1 MANGQTQPQTLSVDQ
16 AASLLSRSRRWVYN
30 LVKDGYIDK
39 AGPGQYRL
47 VSVIRGA
54 LAYYEDQLAKGQKAA
69 VATRATEARTRE
81 IELRIQERSRDL
93 IAQEDAQAVV
103 SEMAAMVRSEFQ
115 GLATR
120 FTRDLEVRRRLE
132 QEIDASFE
140 RLSRKAE
147 EASRT
152 LATGRSD
159 LEAEP
164 EA

>member
-1 MANGQTQPQTLSVDQ
+1 MSEPRTRGQMLTVSQ
-16 AASLLSRSRRWVYN
+16 AAALLGRSERWVQG
-30 LVKDGYIDK
+30 LAK
-39 AGPGQYRL
+39 AGYMDRAGRGEYAL

-69 VATRATEARTRE
+69 VATRVSEARTRE

-93 IAQEDAQAVV
+93 IPQEDAQAVV

-115 GLATR
+115 GLAAR

-132 QEIDASFE
+132 QEIDATFE

-147 EASRT
+147 EAART
-152 LATGRSD
+152 LATGSSD

>member
-1 MANGQTQPQTLSVDQ
+1 MAETRSRGQMLTVAQ
-16 AASLLSRSRRWVYN
+16 AAALLGRSERWVQG
-30 LVKDGYIDK
+30 LAK
-39 AGPGQYRL
+39 AGYMDRAGRGEYAL

>member
-1 MANGQTQPQTLSVDQ
+1 MAETRSRGQMLTVSQ
-16 AASLLSRSRRWVYN
+16 AAALLGRSERWVQG
-30 LVKDGYIDK
+30 LAK
-39 AGPGQYRL
+39 AGYMDRAGRGEYAL

-69 VATRATEARTRE
+69 VATRVSEARTRE

-93 IAQEDAQAVV
+93 IPQEDAQAVV

-115 GLATR
+115 GLAAR

-132 QEIDASFE
+132 QEIDATFE

-147 EASRT
+147 EAART
-152 LATGRSD
+152 LATGSSD